1 MVALIPKTKKDKRQS
16 ASQQHYKEHSSEFAN
31 ELDKAMD
38 NYRFEEFQTLT
49 YNAHSQLEP
58 FIYVK
63 HREYTV

>member
-1 MVALIPKTKKDKRQS
+1 MVSLIPKTKRDKRQN
-16 ASQQHYKEHSSEFAN
+16 ANQQHYKEHNSEFAN
-31 ELDKAMD
+31 ELEKAMD
-38 NYRFEEFQTLT
+38 NYNFEEFQTLT